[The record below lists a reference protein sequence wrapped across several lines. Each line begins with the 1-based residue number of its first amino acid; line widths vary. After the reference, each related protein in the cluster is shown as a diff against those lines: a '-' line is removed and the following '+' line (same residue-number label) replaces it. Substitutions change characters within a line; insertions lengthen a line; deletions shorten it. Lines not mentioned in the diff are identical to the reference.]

1 MRKNF
6 KDQKKAEA
14 QNFESMSAAKFA
26 QIDSIVA
33 SIKNMNDS
41 IAVARGEIASEQKAL
56 EDISAQMNRI
66 QETNT
71 KWIERFQSDMT
82 DK

>member
-14 QNFESMSAAKFA
+14 QNFESMSTAKFA

-41 IAVARGEIASEQKAL
+41 IAVSRGEIASEQKAL